1 MMTAKAKVTKKQGKQ
16 RNGRGFS
23 RNELK
28 KAGTN
33 PTDALKLNIPLDM
46 KRRTL
51 HEENVAAIK
60 TILNSTKKPPKLA
73 RPKAKKKPK
82 S

>member
-1 MMTAKAKVTKKQGKQ
+1 MMTTKARVTKGQGRQ
-16 RNGRGFS
+16 RGGRGFS

-28 KAGTN
+28 EAGTN
-33 PTDALKLNIPLDM
+33 PTEALKLHMPLDL

-51 HEENVAAIK
+51 HEENVSSIK
-60 TILNSTKKPPKLA
+60 TILASSKKPSK
-73 RPKAKKKPK
+73 PKAKKKSK

>member
-1 MMTAKAKVTKKQGKQ
+1 MITTKAKVMKRLGKQ
-16 RNGRGFS
+16 RDGRGFS

-28 KAGTN
+28 QAGTN
-33 PTDALKLNIPLDM
+33 PTDALKLHIPLDL

-51 HEENVAAIK
+51 HEENVASIK
-60 TILNSTKKPPKLA
+60 TILASSKKLPK
-73 RPKAKKKPK
+73 PKAKKKSK